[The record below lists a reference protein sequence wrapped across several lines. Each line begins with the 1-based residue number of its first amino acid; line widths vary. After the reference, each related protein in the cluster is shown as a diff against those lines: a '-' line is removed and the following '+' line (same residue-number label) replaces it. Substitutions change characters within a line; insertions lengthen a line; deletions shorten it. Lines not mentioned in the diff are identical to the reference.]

1 MKHAQGPAEKGDF
14 NLTRENID
22 SYQSMANNMDEE
34 IRWTKT
40 LLNLRYKLAHP
51 EENADSLYTVDYLN
65 RRLEKIMLQRP
76 INNDTEKYILL
87 SEELDHIN
95 KEIAIMRPI
104 VFDPEEGQKPEN
116 HEKMSMLTD
125 RWNELEE
132 AKNEIYGSKYPNLK
146 TNLPKIYY
154 MILEG
159 VDMGTVNSCFNKM
172 KSVLCGN
179 LSTEQAAN
187 RLMDESQAKYN
198 LPKTI
203 YDPIRNKGKTKKS
216 D

>member
-14 NLTRENID
+14 NLTKDNID
-22 SYQSMANNMDEE
+22 LYQTMANAMDEE

-51 EENADSLYTVDYLN
+51 DENKDSLYTPEYIS
-65 RRLEKIMLQRP
+65 RRLEKILAQRNP
-76 INNDTEKYILL
+76 TADTDEYIKI
-87 SEELDHIN
+87 SEELDEVN
-95 KEIAIMRPI
+95 RNIAIMRPI
-104 VFDPEEGQKPEN
+104 VFDQEEGKNPEH
-116 HEKMSMLTD
+116 HEKMSLLTD
-125 RWNELEE
+125 KWNELQE
-132 AKNEIYGSKYPNLK
+132 ARNDIYGRKYPSLK

-172 KSVLCGN
+172 KSVLLGS

-187 RLMDESQAKYN
+187 KLMDESQAKYN

-203 YDPIRNKGKTKKS
+203 YDPIRNKKNKS
-216 D
+216 S